1 VSAKRTLLAT
11 LIRQQTLTP
20 DNQLDQTT
28 GIQYYGFKLCS
39 MSLPCLNIYREWFY
53 PQGIKIVP
61 TNIADH
67 LTPLGLAHWFMQDGY
82 KHLKE
87 CYIRNQ

>member
-1 VSAKRTLLAT
+1 
-11 LIRQQTLTP
+11 
-20 DNQLDQTT
+20 
-28 GIQYYGFKLCS
+28 